1 MTEAEHKELRVSL
14 LIIERILAI
23 GTSAAPG
30 LEGWHERA
38 DYRRRKRRRD
48 WLKQRLSEESRVGK

>member
-1 MTEAEHKELRVSL
+1 MTANERDSLRVSL

-30 LEGWHERA
+30 LEGWHEQA
-38 DYRRRKRRRD
+38 EYRRRKRRRD

>member
-1 MTEAEHKELRVSL
+1 MTTNERDSLRVSL
-14 LIIERILAI
+14 LIVERVLAI
-23 GTSAAPG
+23 GVSDTPG
-30 LEGWHERA
+30 LEGWFERA